1 MTTNQL
7 TDADKKMLNELKTT
21 SCTKT
26 KLLLVLMYYRFLKFI
41 SSLFAMFFFTLLI
54 FSISFIIYIMGFG
67 FSFFVCLIY
76 LASHYAFYSLYLK
89 KRYFETMYNQHQLM
103 GEAVEVVSFRLKN
116 KLYVM
121 KL

>member
-26 KLLLVLMYYRFLKFI
+26 KLILVLMYYRFLKFI
-41 SSLFAMFFFTLLI
+41 STLFAMFFFTLLI

-89 KRYFETMYNQHQLM
+89 KKYKKTMQPLHTLM
-103 GEAVEVVSFRLKN
+103 MEAESILSFRLQN
-116 KLYVM
+116 KLYDD
-121 KL
+121 